1 MIAVLKAAYERL
13 LLAEDC
19 RLRCALKRPL
29 SGKLTLKLD
38 ESAAIYDPQR
48 TPGFRVSVAAPGR
61 QNVSESTGAQRTLCE

>member
-38 ESAAIYDPQR
+38 ESAAIYDP
-48 TPGFRVSVAAPGR
+48 
-61 QNVSESTGAQRTLCE
+61 ERTLNCCLNQIRITLIIQPNPVFCSSTAI